1 MPFFMYRVAKIKD
14 KDHGHFHVP
23 RKSASIKEKEM
34 NTTQQDTFPTET
46 ARAVDPLD
54 AWSDAEQ
61 SAFGYLCRVTDTQPE
76 VAAFLGEID
85 GVMDSW
91 YFANDVQNRGGEVNF
106 APAPHPTFVLPYVL
120 VATFSSRRAL
130 QRFVMKVFQACP
142 VRPGGALE
150 CLRLSEDGIGA
161 IRLGS
166 KVFFNETEP
175 RAFWQVTLTFD
186 LVVRVKP

>member
-1 MPFFMYRVAKIKD
+1 
-14 KDHGHFHVP
+14 
-23 RKSASIKEKEM
+23 M

-61 SAFGYLCRVTDTQPE
+61 AAFGYLCRVTDTQPE

-120 VATFSSRRAL
+120 VGTFSSRRAL

>member
-1 MPFFMYRVAKIKD
+1 
-14 KDHGHFHVP
+14 
-23 RKSASIKEKEM
+23 
-34 NTTQQDTFPTET
+34 
-46 ARAVDPLD
+46 
-54 AWSDAEQ
+54 
-61 SAFGYLCRVTDTQPE
+61 
-76 VAAFLGEID
+76 
-85 GVMDSW
+85 MDSW

-142 VRPGGALE
+142 MRPGGALE
-150 CLRLSEDGIGA
+150 SLRLSEDGIGA